1 MAGWMDLA
9 GLAAVTALSLV
20 LALTIEWLC
29 LRGVF
34 LLLPL
39 ASARRSMRP
48 AASPA
53 ATIRTMFPRKGL
65 SRLSQAGLDR

>member
-1 MAGWMDLA
+1 MASWMDLT
-9 GLAAVTALSLV
+9 GLAAVTALSLA

-34 LLLPL
+34 LLLPS
-39 ASARRSMRP
+39 ASARRSIGP
-48 AASPA
+48 ATSPA
-53 ATIRTMFPRKGL
+53 AMIRRMFPRKEL